1 MKRNIYRKIIITS
14 LGLITL
20 ICLLGY
26 IYFQINGKSKTIEGE
41 VIEIRKK
48 YILVTSNKEKDY
60 LLETKTSFEKGE
72 IIEVEIT
79 NIKKKDNWIE
89 GKIKKIKKITPPEEK
104 VETSKELVTENTTT
118 TQSNTNSEEK
128 LETETK
134 NETVLTT
141 EDIITYFEEED
152 TLLTN
157 YKEDISLK
165 QKIKDSFVTIIDFLF
180 YDGTIQGKKFKD
192 LSNTA
197 KLKVLKLFFFIDDK
211 IEKHFPEYKEELGEK
226 YKNIKER
233 AIEKYLDIT
242 VKVCKNKE
250 ETCNSAKTD
259 FKELKEKFKIT
270 WDMIKNISATGLSKL
285 KNWYEIYRDTK

>member
-89 GKIKKIKKITPPEEK
+89 GKIKKVKKITPPEEK
-104 VETSKELVTENTTT
+104 VETSKELVTENTST

-165 QKIKDSFVTIIDFLF
+165 QKIKDSFVIIVDFLF

-211 IEKHFPEYKEELGEK
+211 IEK
-226 YKNIKER
+226 
-233 AIEKYLDIT
+233 YLDIT
-242 VKVCKNKE
+242 VKVCENKE